1 MAITLSLQNILEL
14 TFNALTAAVGIV
26 VIILGLRIAS
36 QLTLSTHR
44 RALWISFGAVALI
57 VASNLATVW
66 ANFSRISTFKDV
78 GGAVAE
84 LVAVCSVGW
93 AVRLLNRAEKEEVSS
108 LRREANMDDLTGL
121 GNRSFFDRAAK
132 RRMELY
138 EKNGLP
144 LACAVLDVDDFKV
157 YNDNYGHEGG
167 DGVLRCLARVLGYCT
182 RADDLVARYGGD
194 EFVMLLGGSVED
206 AIKVAERVTPACA
219 VRVRPMTIEGGSNI
233 SPWAVGRY
241 HGRYE
246 ISRCVSGAGGL
257 SRHSVVDVG
266 SNTIHLLVGEVDGES
281 VLPITGEKVSARLG
295 AGVEKTGRLDEE
307 RLALATEA
315 ISLFGRIAAMNGAP
329 SPEILPT
336 SAVRDA

>member
-1 MAITLSLQNILEL
+1 MANTLPVQHILEL
-14 TFNALTAAVGIV
+14 TFNVLTAAVGVV
-26 VIILGLRIAS
+26 VIILGLRITS
-36 QLTLSTHR
+36 TLTLSTHR

-108 LRREANMDDLTGL
+108 LRREANMDELTGL
-121 GNRSFFDRAAK
+121 GNRSFFHRAAQ

-138 EKNGLP
+138 ERNALP
-144 LACAVLDVDDFKV
+144 LACAVLDVDDFKF

-167 DGVLRCLARVLGYCT
+167 DAVLRCLAGVLGECT

-206 AIKVAERVTPACA
+206 AIKVAERVREKVEFECLPQEEEASL
-219 VRVRPMTIEGGSNI
+219 GGSLTV
-233 SPWAVGRY
+233 SVGVA
-241 HGRYE
+241 
-246 ISRCVSGAGGL
+246 SL
-257 SRHSVVDVG
+257 
-266 SNTIHLLVGEVDGES
+266 GEDTAT
-281 VLPITGEKVSARLG
+281 LQRLIR
-295 AGVEKTGRLDEE
+295 AADEE
-307 RLALATEA
+307 LYRAKSAGKNRVA
-315 ISLFGRIAAMNGAP
+315 AAGR
-329 SPEILPT
+329 
-336 SAVRDA
+336 R